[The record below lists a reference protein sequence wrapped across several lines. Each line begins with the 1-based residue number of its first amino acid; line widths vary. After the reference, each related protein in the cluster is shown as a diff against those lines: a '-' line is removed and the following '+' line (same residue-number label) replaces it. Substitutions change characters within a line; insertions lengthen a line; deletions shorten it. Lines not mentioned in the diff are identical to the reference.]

1 MVPNSDPCRAGPN
14 DIASKSKGKTVH
26 YDPVITDDHP
36 APPAEV
42 LTRTREAAEHT
53 SAGAAQWSEDV
64 EHVPWGDVVMRDRA
78 YIKFSYS
85 ETDSLPS
92 DFDEW
97 QNRTTGHLYNEDW
110 AEYIVVW
117 RKNRLE
123 LYTGHARKDWV
134 LGHMKLVFVIPLGQ
148 STTRLSLYSFV
159 DLTFC
164 IVCPPAPLRHRSKR
178 RWLNRRHKGLNIFV
192 FKIRS
197 RTRAIDWVWKLWRHL
212 GGELPTSLDIRS
224 PLLDTRVRI
233 DMPRFEGIEL
243 TAAYRI
249 FENKNVLRLCRE
261 NLSKTGNE
269 HELLRHKL
277 ATGAK
282 LALAW
287 RSETNLDWVS
297 QLDDV
302 QGNPRK
308 WAILCGL
315 ALNQHGKGAHL
326 EVRLKEHFPTRL
338 HLKDG
343 TVLDEPPA
351 VEGYLE
357 RIRPN
362 SQLKQ
367 SVYLTIH
374 NNYIFAVPIAHAHH
388 PRPPGFLT
396 PGTDADSLRESE
408 VQRGAQQ
415 ILHATGMTDLRN
427 IIAVRRAFHIAQDKG
442 SLHMRRS
449 FELLLTTGNVVR
461 FEAFS
466 CQVALEWIV
475 RLRPLISYWRRRHQA
490 DAQTEMQLAYIST
503 GRARITPLRHA
514 SLPELSSFFNWCALE
529 GCRSIVRSG
538 KLFARKGLW
547 GQYKHVQVV
556 LIAGNLVQFRI
567 TGRKSLHHHRH
578 TGINL
583 QDAYLV
589 SGYLAAQ
596 YLPEGQYDPDA
607 PHLARRY
614 QDGLET
620 DDGPEDTLFMMWYR
634 TQVDP
639 SSNMSKVVA
648 GDTPRLE
655 VKRQLSFFKTRSKLE
670 RDAWVWAI
678 NMEIEKAVRSTK
690 DREERIREA
699 GNIVKT

>member
-1 MVPNSDPCRAGPN
+1 M
-14 DIASKSKGKTVH
+14 
-26 YDPVITDDHP
+26 
-36 APPAEV
+36 
-42 LTRTREAAEHT
+42 
-53 SAGAAQWSEDV
+53 
-64 EHVPWGDVVMRDRA
+64 
-78 YIKFSYS
+78 
-85 ETDSLPS
+85 PS

-123 LYTGHARKDWV
+123 LYTGHHMPGKDWV

-427 IIAVRRAFHIAQDKG
+427 IIAVRRAFQLVPRHEQHPPPVDRQDSEDDSFWEAVERTESDNEDVGGDVGLSIAQDKG

-503 GRARITPLRHA
+503 GRARITPLRHVVDDHDSPPEPLPDPQA